1 MAKEVEIL
9 KRKKMLNI
17 ALFITRLLYQI
28 KNMIDEI
35 FK

>member
-1 MAKEVEIL
+1 MAKEFEIL

-17 ALFITRLLYQI
+17 ALFITYLLYQI

-35 FK
+35 FR